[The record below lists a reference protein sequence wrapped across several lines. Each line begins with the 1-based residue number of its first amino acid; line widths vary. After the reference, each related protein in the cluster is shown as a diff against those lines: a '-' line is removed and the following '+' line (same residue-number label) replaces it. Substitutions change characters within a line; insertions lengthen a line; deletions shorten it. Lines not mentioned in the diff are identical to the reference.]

1 MPATPSST
9 RKVNILSLL
18 NFQLFSSRPIVGG
31 EEVRFL
37 PLLIVGYQRLVFTR
51 GVALIELMQWAA
63 IYLEMIMRG
72 ELIEEAIVP
81 KQSLEKIIDQICS
94 KRLTTV
100 SDICE
105 SAMDPWIQNIRWTS
119 VRQKQMKTLTPAP
132 HAAWLLHFH
141 YLD

>member
-1 MPATPSST
+1 MLELIQACPTDQPYDACYTIIDQ
-9 RKVNILSLL
+9 KGEYSLTVQL
-18 NFQLFSSRPIVGG
+18 FTGHLFSSRPIVGG

-105 SAMDPWIQNIRWTS
+105 SAMDP
-119 VRQKQMKTLTPAP
+119 
-132 HAAWLLHFH
+132 
-141 YLD
+141 

>member
-1 MPATPSST
+1 MMPATPSST

-105 SAMDPWIQNIRWTS
+105 SAMDP
-119 VRQKQMKTLTPAP
+119 
-132 HAAWLLHFH
+132 
-141 YLD
+141 

>member
-1 MPATPSST
+1 MMPATPSST

-18 NFQLFSSRPIVGG
+18 NVQLFTGHLFSSRPIVGG

-63 IYLEMIMRG
+63 IYLAMIMRG

-105 SAMDPWIQNIRWTS
+105 SAMDP
-119 VRQKQMKTLTPAP
+119 
-132 HAAWLLHFH
+132 
-141 YLD
+141 